1 MIFWLS
7 FQSTQALKKDFDFFI
22 FVKSRRDR
30 AIFYFPWFS
39 VFSENEILFIVLLL
53 LAAISAPVNPERS
66 SRPPP
71 LVKLAWM
78 FWPRDLLVISTAASK
93 ASPLLSAPASA
104 PSASPDPRGFRFR
117 FLGITVPASCI
128 RHAWLRAHSS
138 DVAAPGSCRVLK
150 HTFLRRPLPPEPH
163 QELEVD
169 QPTPLQPSARRH
181 SRLLVAT
188 SVCSPPQPSARRHS
202 RLLAAPAVCSP
213 S

>member
-71 LVKLAWM
+71 LGKLAWM
-78 FWPRDLLVISTAASK
+78 FWPRDLLVTSSWPPRDLHGSLSGFISW
-93 ASPLLSAPASA
+93 
-104 PSASPDPRGFRFR
+104 
-117 FLGITVPASCI
+117 LGGTPTESLI
-128 RHAWLRAHSS
+128 
-138 DVAAPGSCRVLK
+138 
-150 HTFLRRPLPPEPH
+150 PEPIIP
-163 QELEVD
+163 E
-169 QPTPLQPSARRH
+169 PLIPEP
-181 SRLLVAT
+181 LIPEPLIG
-188 SVCSPPQPSARRHS
+188 PN
-202 RLLAAPAVCSP
+202 L
-213 S
+213 